1 MNPQQIGNVALF
13 SKSIIDEYF
22 LLYPLTNEDI
32 TYDSIIGDNNKIQEV
47 QGNLT
52 VENNIFKTQ
61 LYVSGNVICNG
72 IIDQSTIICLGDV
85 ISEGTLNQCSIYAR
99 GEIRCASL
107 SNSFVENGKNISVK
121 NEIRNCDIN
130 TAGSI
135 EGVTAVV
142 QGSKVVA
149 CDNIIVDKAIKPT
162 DYIQTSLIAG
172 DKRILREK
180 IVQQKAKLSDIELK
194 IESAKKAIEKIIFKM
209 VQVSK
214 VSVKIP
220 LLDEVKKTLMELKA
234 QLEPQKNI
242 IQSLIEQSQTLETEK
257 YIQINSSFTDEIFIE
272 IDGTKFHTL
281 ASNIGVRFKT
291 DGQNIFALPIKQLL

>member
-1 MNPQQIGNVALF
+1 MNPLQIGNVSLF

-22 LLYPLTNEDI
+22 LLYPLSNEEI
-32 TYDSIIGDNNKIQEV
+32 AIDSIIGDNDKIQEV

-61 LYVSGNVICNG
+61 LYVSENVVCNG
-72 IIDQSTIICLGDV
+72 IIEQSTIVCLGDV
-85 ISEGTLNQCSIYAR
+85 FSEGTLNQCSIYAR

-107 SNSFVENGKNISVK
+107 SNTFVENGKNVIVR

-130 TAGSI
+130 TGGSI

-149 CDNIIVDKAIKPT
+149 CDNILVDRAIKPT

-180 IVQQKAKLSDIELK
+180 IVQQKAKLSDIEIK
-194 IESAKKAIEKIIFKM
+194 IESAKKAIEKIVFRM

-220 LLDEVKKTLMELKA
+220 ILDEVKKTLKELRA

-242 IQSLIEQSQTLETEK
+242 IQSLIVQSQTLETEK
-257 YIQINSSFTDEIFIE
+257 YIQINTSFTDGIFIE
-272 IDGTKFHTL
+272 IDGTKFHTI
-281 ASNIGVRFKT
+281 ASNFGVRFKT
-291 DGQNIFALPIKQLL
+291 DGQNVFSLPIKQLL